1 MQHLIRRCK
10 HCGKAYTYCTYGNGP
25 KYGTQEGCSMDYCAE
40 CQKAIDDA
48 LAKIPLRIVKK
59 YTLADAKEIEHISK
73 IFEEEK
79 EKYYSTPKLINAAKM
94 IPDWNCESV
103 EMCYIDR
110 TEYYKC
116 VDYDGTILYK
126 VAVEYDVI
134 EEKFT
139 GKKYF
144 EVDVYNGYVPVAQ
157 LRFPKFNSEA
167 KVKPMAPPKGD
178 LFYMG
183 LPDTYEWEVKLNNKD
198 NED

>member
-1 MQHLIRRCK
+1 MQHIRRRCK

-25 KYGTQEGCSMDYCAE
+25 EYGTQEGCSMEYCAE
-40 CQKAIDDA
+40 CQNAINDA
-48 LAKIPLRIVKK
+48 LAKIPLRIVKE
-59 YTLADAKEIEHISK
+59 YALVNDAKEIERVSE

-79 EKYYSTPKLINAAKM
+79 EKYYNTAKFLNLRKM

-116 VDYDGTILYK
+116 VEYDGSVSYK

-144 EVDVYNGYVPVAQ
+144 EVDVHNGYVPVAQ
-157 LRFPKFNSEA
+157 FRWPKFNSEV
-167 KVKPMAPPKGD
+167 KVNPMTPPKGD
-178 LFYMG
+178 LSYMESKW
-183 LPDTYEWEVKLNNKD
+183 DIESND
-198 NED
+198 NDKND

>member
-1 MQHLIRRCK
+1 MQHCRRRCK

-25 KYGTQEGCSMDYCAE
+25 EYGTQEGCSMDYCAE
-40 CQKAIDDA
+40 CQNAINDA

-59 YTLADAKEIEHISK
+59 YTLVDAKEIERISK

-79 EKYYSTPKLINAAKM
+79 EKSYSTSKIFTSRTM
-94 IPDWNCESV
+94 IPGWNCESV

-116 VDYDGTILYK
+116 VEYDGTILYK

-157 LRFPKFNSEA
+157 FRIPKFYSEV
-167 KVKPMAPPKGD
+167 KVKPISPPKGD
-178 LFYMG
+178 LFYMI
-183 LPDTYEWEVKLNNKD
+183 PEWTVELND
-198 NED
+198 NDKE

>member
-1 MQHLIRRCK
+1 MQHLRRRCK

-25 KYGTQEGCSMDYCAE
+25 EWGTQEGCSMDYCAE
-40 CQKAIDDA
+40 CQNAINDA
-48 LAKIPLRIVKK
+48 LAKIPHRIVKK
-59 YTLADAKEIEHISK
+59 YTQVDAKEVERISK

-79 EKYYSTPKLINAAKM
+79 EKYYSTPKFLNCRKM

-103 EMCYIDR
+103 ELCYIDK

-116 VDYDGTILYK
+116 VEYDGTILYK

-144 EVDVYNGYVPVAQ
+144 EVDVHNGYVPVAQ
-157 LRFPKFNSEA
+157 FRFPKIYSA
-167 KVKPMAPPKGD
+167 VKVKPISPPKGD
-178 LFYMG
+178 LFY
-183 LPDTYEWEVKLNNKD
+183 LNPKWNVESNDKNK
-198 NED
+198 E

>member
-1 MQHLIRRCK
+1 MQHIRRRCK
-10 HCGKAYTYCTYGNGP
+10 HCGKEYTYCTYGNGP
-25 KYGTQEGCSMDYCAE
+25 EYGTQEGCSMDYCAE

-59 YTLADAKEIEHISK
+59 YTLVDAKEIERISK
-73 IFEEEK
+73 TFEEEK
-79 EKYYSTPKLINAAKM
+79 EKYYSTPKLINAARM

-116 VDYDGTILYK
+116 VEYDGTILYK

-178 LFYMG
+178 LFYMA
-183 LPDTYEWEVKLNNKD
+183 PKWTDDLNDKD
-198 NED
+198 RKEDN

>member
-1 MQHLIRRCK
+1 
-10 HCGKAYTYCTYGNGP
+10 
-25 KYGTQEGCSMDYCAE
+25 MDYCAE

-59 YTLADAKEIEHISK
+59 YTLVDAKEIERISK
-73 IFEEEK
+73 TFEEEK
-79 EKYYSTPKLINAAKM
+79 EKYYSTPKLINAARM

-116 VDYDGTILYK
+116 VEYDGTILYK

-178 LFYMG
+178 LFYME
-183 LPDTYEWEVKLNNKD
+183 PKWNVESNDKD
-198 NED
+198 RKEDN

>member
-1 MQHLIRRCK
+1 MQHLRRRCK

-25 KYGTQEGCSMDYCAE
+25 EYGTQEGCSMDYCAE

-48 LAKIPLRIVKK
+48 LAKIPHRIVKK
-59 YTLADAKEIEHISK
+59 YTLVDAKEIKRISK
-73 IFEEEK
+73 IFEK
-79 EKYYSTPKLINAAKM
+79 EKYYSTPKFLNCRKM

-103 EMCYIDR
+103 ELCYIDK

-116 VDYDGTILYK
+116 VEYDGTILYK

-144 EVDVYNGYVPVAQ
+144 EVDVFNGYVPVAQ
-157 LRFPKFNSEA
+157 FRFPKYYSEVR
-167 KVKPMAPPKGD
+167 VKPMSPPKGD
-178 LFYMG
+178 LFYIT
-183 LPDTYEWEVKLNNKD
+183 PKWADNLNDKD